1 MNQKRQKRKSKKNL
15 TPSSFFVAWKIK
27 FNMKEF
33 LLSAGK
39 VERNYKIL
47 KINLSDVSLKKQLQ
61 NLGFLTGEKIKIL
74 NYNYGKKSFLVK
86 VMGVNYAIDKNVCEG
101 IVVEDE

>member
-1 MNQKRQKRKSKKNL
+1 
-15 TPSSFFVAWKIK
+15 
-27 FNMKEF
+27 MKEF